1 MKPAPPVTRMC
12 PGNGAPLVPESDS
25 WTSSSWRAEAY
36 PPVPPDPP
44 LRYRTA
50 AKISATKPTRST
62 GIRPE
67 EETMEETS
75 RSIDTYDTL
84 GESEACVA
92 GAQRRR
98 RLWMSGPTIMKRH
111 LTVTATR
118 GQKIKFSAPRVA
130 TTRLSLPSHLINTS
144 KSHRPPRPRRP
155 ARSLRTAVRTHP
167 RVA

>member
-1 MKPAPPVTRMC
+1 
-12 PGNGAPLVPESDS
+12 
-25 WTSSSWRAEAY
+25 
-36 PPVPPDPP
+36 
-44 LRYRTA
+44 
-50 AKISATKPTRST
+50 
-62 GIRPE
+62 
-67 EETMEETS
+67 MEETS

-130 TTRLSLPSHLINTS
+130 TTRLSLPSHL
-144 KSHRPPRPRRP
+144 
-155 ARSLRTAVRTHP
+155 
-167 RVA
+167 